1 MITGSGVL
9 IVTPRG
15 IIVGHQLYKTI
26 LSKKSVYEDFG
37 GGIKTK
43 PKESAILE
51 TLEETANL
59 IKLSPNLLND
69 YIETNNIKG
78 NTYRMYI
85 VGIED
90 FPFEEFKK
98 NYDTIKGN
106 PKVENYYREVNSLAI
121 IPIKN
126 INNKKKVNIK
136 YNFYG
141 KGIINE
147 YRTILKNDKDKE
159 IMISGRLTQLLFNE
173 KGLEKIKNIKKF
185 INYKNIINNS
195 GKFIKT
201 KTYIY

>member
-9 IVTPRG
+9 IVTPKG

-37 GGIKTK
+37 GGIKTT
-43 PKESAILE
+43 PKETAILE

-59 IKLSPNLLND
+59 IKLSPNLLNN

-98 NYDTIKGN
+98 NYNIIKGN
-106 PKVENYYREVNSLAI
+106 PKIENYYREVNSLAV

-126 INNKKKVNIK
+126 INDNKKINIK

-147 YRTILKNDKDKE
+147 ECCFLKNDKDKE
-159 IMISGRLTQLLFNE
+159 IMISGRLTQLLFRE
-173 KGLEKIKNIKKF
+173 KGLEKIKNINKF
-185 INYKNIINNS
+185 INHKNIINNK
-195 GKFIKT
+195 GKFNST